1 MLGSFQQPVNFSE
14 PIVTMAKY
22 LIALVAIVGCAMAD
36 DASYAA
42 PSVSYGAP
50 AASYDAPAAEYGAPS
65 EGYGAP
71 SQGYDAQEYAAP
83 SGYEYTAAQED
94 DAGFDLGKIT
104 ELLPLFLAVFAA
116 IIVAQLFAPLLGA
129 LFGAKI
135 SLASG
140 LLAPLSDAKVGLI
153 NAILAPFNLQLCDT
167 TGAAVGGGRENLG
180 EGFKF
185 NADSVINMLMKA
197 NEIYSDFS

>member
-1 MLGSFQQPVNFSE
+1 MGSPILSIERSTHATSLE

-65 EGYGAP
+65 EGY
-71 SQGYDAQEYAAP
+71 DAQEYAAP
-83 SGYEYTAAQED
+83 SGYEYTATQED

-129 LFGAKI
+129 LFGAKV

-153 NAILAPFNLQLCDT
+153 NAILAPFNLQLCDAT
-167 TGAAVGGGRENLG
+167 ARSDGRENLG

>member
-1 MLGSFQQPVNFSE
+1 
-14 PIVTMAKY
+14 
-22 LIALVAIVGCAMAD
+22 MAD

-42 PSVSYGAP
+42 PSV
-50 AASYDAPAAEYGAPS
+50 S

-71 SQGYDAQEYAAP
+71 SQGYDAQEFAAP

-129 LFGAKI
+129 LFGAKV

-153 NAILAPFNLQLCDT
+153 NAILAPFNLQLCAAT
-167 TGAAVGGGRENLG
+167 TARENLG

>member
-1 MLGSFQQPVNFSE
+1 MGSPILSIERSTHATSLE

-116 IIVAQLFAPLLGA
+116 IIVAQLFAPL
-129 LFGAKI
+129 
-135 SLASG
+135 
-140 LLAPLSDAKVGLI
+140 SDAKVGLI
-153 NAILAPFNLQLCDT
+153 NAILAPFNLQLC
-167 TGAAVGGGRENLG
+167 AATIARENLG